1 MITSSLLMTVPS
13 LVCLGIFLVSATAV
27 LVGPRRFVR
36 PSLIVMLVTV
46 VGYMALLAIMLL
58 GSPYLITSA
67 EDAGES
73 TVTDT
78 DEGAAPTPLPT
89 SPDDGY

>member
-1 MITSSLLMTVPS
+1 
-13 LVCLGIFLVSATAV
+13 
-27 LVGPRRFVR
+27 
-36 PSLIVMLVTV
+36 MLVTV
-46 VGYMALLAIMLL
+46 VGYMAVLAIMLL